1 MDSRLKANSEISF
14 FYTVP
19 EVFSRR
25 ARRLK
30 TGSRRTEAGY
40 ALLIVVFLAA
50 VMLVAAAAVA
60 PNLLTQGRRENEE
73 EMIWR
78 GEQYVRA
85 IRLYYR
91 KNGRFPR
98 TMEDLT
104 EKRGTIR
111 FLRKAYRD
119 PMNRKDG
126 SWRMIYVGPGGQL
139 IGSVTRPGGL
149 QFPAAQPIP
158 AAAGTQPAT
167 GGPGPA
173 ASVPPRGTNP
183 PQPAAEGQPAP
194 LPSSTTPGEGQVYG
208 GNIIGV
214 ASKVEK
220 PSIKLYNGRQIYRQW
235 EFIWDPAK
243 EAGLAVVPGQPA
255 STPAVQPPAPTPR
268 P

>member
-1 MDSRLKANSEISF
+1 M
-14 FYTVP
+14 
-19 EVFSRR
+19 
-25 ARRLK
+25 
-30 TGSRRTEAGY
+30 
-40 ALLIVVFLAA
+40 VVFLAA

-60 PNLLTQGRRENEE
+60 PDLLTQGRREKEE

-91 KNGRFPR
+91 KNGRFPQS
-98 TMEDLT
+98 MEDLT

-119 PMNRKDG
+119 PMNRADG

-139 IGSVTRPGGL
+139 IGSVTRPAGL
-149 QFPAAQPIP
+149 QFPAAPPTPPAGAQPTP
-158 AAAGTQPAT
+158 AAPGAELPT
-167 GGPGPA
+167 GGAGPA
-173 ASVPPRGTNP
+173 PSVPPRGVTP
-183 PQPAAEGQPAP
+183 AQPSAEGQPAP
-194 LPSSTTPGEGQVYG
+194 LPSSTTLGEGQVYG

-220 PSIKLYNGRQIYRQW
+220 PSLKLYNGRKIYREW
-235 EFIWDPAK
+235 EFIWDPVK
-243 EAGLAVVPGQPA
+243 EAAQAVAPGQAGILPG
-255 STPAVQPPAPTPR
+255 TPAVQPPAPTPR